1 METITITFGDVA
13 ENHVGMEKL
22 GKKRHNGFF
31 VEDLVFAKSV
41 LEDFGYDVSLIDLV
55 AESKF
60 DASLLEPAAV
70 LVIKNGAKFFT
81 QLDLWEEL
89 SGLEWDKK
97 MFNARRK
104 VVQQKIARHNLCFAD
119 ITTSPKYEEGRG
131 RVYNFKDMPG
141 LKEIRKKLP
150 EVFGYTAYNLVAE
163 GNRYYDVKKCGIGFH
178 GDSERKVVIG
188 VRLGADFP
196 LEYQWYHRS
205 SPVGERIKIELG
217 DQDVYVMSEKAVG
230 SDWMKSSLY
239 TLRHAAGF
247 HKRFI
252 KPA

>member
-31 VEDLVFAKSV
+31 VEDLVYVKSD
-41 LEDFGYDVSLIDLV
+41 LEELGYDVTLVDLV

-60 DASLLEPAAV
+60 DSSHLEPAAI
-70 LVIKNGAKFFT
+70 LVIKNGVSLFT
-81 QLDLWEEL
+81 ETDLWHEL
-89 SGLEWDKK
+89 SALDWDKK

-119 ITTSPKYEEGRG
+119 IETIPKYEEGRG
-131 RVYNFKDMPG
+131 RVYNFKDLPG
-141 LKEIRKKLP
+141 LKEIRDALP
-150 EVFGYTAYNLVAE
+150 EIFGYTGYNLVAE
-163 GNRYYDVKKCGIGFH
+163 GNRYYNIKKCGIGFH

-188 VRLGADFP
+188 FRFGEDFP
-196 LEYQWYHRS
+196 LEYQWYHKS
-205 SPVGERIKIELG
+205 LPVGERIKIELG

-252 KPA
+252 KPS